1 MFIFL
6 KESEV
11 TLHFLVS
18 LVPCKRIQPQSDA
31 KQRESNHCVHSLTAT
46 KHAHDSIVCGSTK
59 KIGKNKMLIKTMNAL
74 YRVQYRVADYTQ
86 FRYVMITAGILTGG
100 TDSG

>member
-1 MFIFL
+1 MVS
-6 KESEV
+6 KVSK
-11 TLHFLVS
+11 TLQAMSINPLCPS
-18 LVPCKRIQPQSDA
+18 LNCNKTCARDH
-31 KQRESNHCVHSLTAT
+31 SN
-46 KHAHDSIVCGSTK
+46 K

-86 FRYVMITAGILTGG
+86 FRYVMITAGLTGG